1 MPRSKTLSGQLREY
15 IRRGMK
21 QYGSLF
27 AFARACGIPAPMLH
41 RFVNDGLD
49 LRLATADKLVA
60 FFGCELTEPVWGRS
74 REDGE

>member
-1 MPRSKTLSGQLREY
+1 MARSKTLSGQLREY

-21 QYGSLF
+21 QYGNLN
-27 AFARACGIPAPMLH
+27 AFARACQVPEPMLH

-60 FFGCELTEPVWGRS
+60 FFGCELTEPVWGGG
-74 REDGE
+74 DGDGK